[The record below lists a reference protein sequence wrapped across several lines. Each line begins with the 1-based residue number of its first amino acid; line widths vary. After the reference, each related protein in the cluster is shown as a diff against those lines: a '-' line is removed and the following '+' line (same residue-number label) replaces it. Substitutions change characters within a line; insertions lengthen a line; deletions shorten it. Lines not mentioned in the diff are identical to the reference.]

1 MIKLLEAIDDRL
13 FYLSAG
19 QRAHRRHT
27 ITLTE
32 PRQGW
37 LCLRVNGTPTRGS
50 RKAVYQ
56 DLFLHL
62 RFFAKHP
69 FDHVVGDEV
78 FAGYSF
84 RLDAASQQELAV
96 QLVYMGWTL
105 TDPEGMP

>member
-1 MIKLLEAIDDRL
+1 MMNLLEVLDDRL

-32 PRQGW
+32 PHQGW
-37 LCLRVNGTPTRGS
+37 LRLRVNGIPTRGS

-56 DLFLHL
+56 DLYLHF

-69 FDHVVGDEV
+69 FEHVVGDEV
-78 FAGYSF
+78 FSGYEF
-84 RLDAASQQELAV
+84 RLDAADQQELAI
-96 QLVYMGWTL
+96 QLAHMGWTL
-105 TDPEGMP
+105 E